1 MLSIPKSCQKCQ
13 LGIALSL
20 KACHTVTMHPKQ
32 KQLLTLIATDPN
44 IGSYSLR
51 TIGDKIGAPEKPQ
64 IVKYHLQQLE
74 KAGMIQMNL
83 EQGVIKPVKKGFVK
97 STVNTVFS
105 LPVVGTANCGPATV
119 FAEQNIKQYLKV
131 SSSMLPHNKKD
142 LYSVVADGNSM
153 NLAKVDE
160 KNTIENG
167 DFVVVDSG
175 CKTYKN
181 KDIVVA
187 VIDGM
192 ATIKRYKHDI
202 VNQRIALEADSTDKY
217 LPIFIHEGDDFQ
229 FSGKVVG
236 IIKS

>member
-1 MLSIPKSCQKCQ
+1 MNV
-13 LGIALSL
+13 IASL
-20 KACHTVTMHPKQ
+20 KVCYDRPMHAKQ
-32 KQLLTLIATDPN
+32 KQLLALIDTDPN

-51 TIGDKIGAPEKPQ
+51 TIADKIGVPDKPQ

-83 EQGVIKPVKKGFVK
+83 EQGVIKSVKKGFVK

-119 FAEQNIKQYLKV
+119 FAEQNIQQYLKV
-131 SSSMLPHNKKD
+131 SSSMLPYNKKD

-153 NLAKVDE
+153 NLAKVDG
-160 KNTIENG
+160 KKTIQNG
-167 DFVVVDSG
+167 DFVLVDSS
-175 CKTYKN
+175 YKN
-181 KDIVVA
+181 YKNGDIAVA

-192 ATIKRYKHDI
+192 ATIKRYKYEKE
-202 VNQRIALEADSTDKY
+202 NQRIVLEADSTEKY

-229 FSGKVVG
+229 LSGKVVG
-236 IIKS
+236 VIKS